1 MMGLNFLRVSQTFR
15 KKTRYHGRVSI
26 VGGVCRNCA
35 APHVSSFSMTEGW
48 FDLGAE
54 TLERSVAALGWNP
67 PFTAWINLGKPV
79 TFQAST
85 SLSV

>member
-15 KKTRYHGRVSI
+15 GRKLGT
-26 VGGVCRNCA
+26 VGGVCRSHK

-79 TFQAST
+79 TFQAFT

>member
-15 KKTRYHGRVSI
+15 GRKLGT
-26 VGGVCRNCA
+26 VGGVCRSHK

-54 TLERSVAALGWNP
+54 TLESRVASVVWIP
-67 PFTAWINLGKPV
+67 RVTAWIKLSKPV
-79 TFQAST
+79 TVQAVT